1 MKLSTLRNRSAATA
15 LFLAVA
21 MFGAACADT
30 DAESPGQEDNT
41 EATETET
48 DDTEGTEESTE
59 GESDEGEA
67 GSQTARVG
75 AKYAANVFT
84 LIGTDHTEDG
94 SIVAITDGSV
104 DVRTA
109 QTISYEGEVVDFSDP
124 QVAETIGDE
133 QYEQLEPD
141 FAEAQVLLISS
152 YDVQE

>member
-1 MKLSTLRNRSAATA
+1 MKLSTIRKRSAATA

-30 DAESPGQEDNT
+30 DAESPGQAET

-48 DDTEGTEESTE
+48 DATEGTEESTE
-59 GESDEGEA
+59 GESGEGEA
-67 GSQTARVG
+67 GSMTARVG

-94 SIVAITDGSV
+94 KIVAITDGSV
-104 DVRTA
+104 DVRTS

-124 QVAETIGDE
+124 QVAETIGEE

-141 FAEAQVLLISS
+141 FAESQVLLVSS